1 MRLIR
6 FMLIDLALM
15 LVAPESAEATISYWA
30 DFKSAR
36 EAVGSLMPISGRGP
50 VFSFGVSRHLCR
62 PTSQAA
68 PFEHSP
74 EGLGPAK
81 QTKDLALLERRR
93 LTLKVSA
100 PATVPIA
107 TIHRRGAAQQGSGLE
122 TALHASL
129 PLYTFLRAAAPC
141 WSGIDWMASSI
152 TITSSAAARLL
163 T

>member
-50 VFSFGVSRHLCR
+50 VFSFGVSRHLCP

-68 PFEHSP
+68 PFNIHQK
-74 EGLGPAK
+74 A
-81 QTKDLALLERRR
+81 
-93 LTLKVSA
+93 SA
-100 PATVPIA
+100 RPSRPKTS
-107 TIHRRGAAQQGSGLE
+107 RCWKGGA
-122 TALHASL
+122 
-129 PLYTFLRAAAPC
+129 
-141 WSGIDWMASSI
+141 
-152 TITSSAAARLL
+152 
-163 T
+163 